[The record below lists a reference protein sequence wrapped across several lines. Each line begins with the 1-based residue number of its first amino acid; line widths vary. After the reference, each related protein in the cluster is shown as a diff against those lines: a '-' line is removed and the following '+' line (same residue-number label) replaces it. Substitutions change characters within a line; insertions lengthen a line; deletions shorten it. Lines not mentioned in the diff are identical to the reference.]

1 MKINLPARE
10 VELSNYVLHSLMRS
24 MDGVRTRDNVIFKHV
39 FVEDADQDEHVQL
52 HARQE
57 GFPGHPV
64 RVFTEVEV
72 VAVLADLFGHS
83 RFKVSLAGE
92 FAPFTAQITHEANG
106 HLCNETGGVT
116 VFHLANALL
125 DLTEKR
131 GLPRRR

>member
-10 VELSNYVLHSLMRS
+10 VELSNEVLHTVMRS

-57 GFPGHPV
+57 GFSTSV

-72 VAVLADLFGHS
+72 VAVLADLFSHS
-83 RFKVSLAGE
+83 RFEVSLAGE

-106 HLCNETGGVT
+106 HLRNETGGVT

-125 DLTEKR
+125 ELTEKR
-131 GLPRRR
+131 GKPRRR